1 MEKKQYPDQEPEELL
16 QPDLAPPA
24 EAPETPAPEHFP
36 EQEVPAAPEEP
47 EHLDVEA
54 LFAPIFEHTAPVDVP
69 EEVPPVQDVAAADEE
84 PVSEEPASAE
94 TADEAADDEPA
105 DPRMAAPQM
114 GQEIEADDAAMVGML
129 AHGEPE
135 PPFDLSILDDPELD
149 VPQEPDTQGDVA
161 EEADSEDTDEQ
172 EYRDNGEDQQ
182 AAPQEQRP
190 VPPRPRPLRK
200 GRPKRKKGEGLLGI
214 PSIAATLVWLALILA
229 IGVTAGRMLWVCAA
243 DVLAFGR
250 EDKPVTITIYES
262 DSMESIVDKLYD
274 AGLIRYKSLFNLYA
288 SISDAQEDIQP
299 GIYDLNTRYDYHA
312 LVNFMSP
319 RSSREVVQ
327 LTIPEGYTCR
337 QIFKLLEEN
346 RICTAR
352 DIAAYAA
359 TGELEPYWFLEQVE
373 RGSEYCL
380 EGFLFPDTYQF
391 YKNSSPKEALEKM
404 LDNFDYR
411 FSEEMRAQLDPL
423 NANVTGGNQ
432 PGIYDLNTRYDYHAL
447 VNFMSPRSS
456 REVVQLTIPEGYT
469 CRQIFK
475 LLEENRIC
483 TARDIAAYAA
493 TGELEPYW
501 FLEQVERGSEY
512 CLEGF
517 LFPDTYQFY
526 KNSSPKEA
534 LEKMLDNFDYR
545 FSEEMRA
552 QLDPLNA
559 NVTGGNYGVREVTIV
574 ASLIEK
580 ESAAPAES
588 PAIAGVIYNRLFR
601 WGDTP
606 AYLNIDAESPA
617 IAGVIYNRLFRWGDT
632 PAYLNIDASLVYA
645 QGGDNSTIDTS
656 IDSPYNTYTHTG
668 LTPTPIANPGLSS
681 LKAALDPEMHEYYY
695 YVLNPS
701 TGMHQFSK
709 TYEEH
714 EANRTSFAA
723 AAKEGL
729 G

>member
-24 EAPETPAPEHFP
+24 EAPEPPAPEHFP

-69 EEVPPVQDVAAADEE
+69 EEVPPVQDVATADEE
-84 PVSEEPASAE
+84 PVSEEPAPAE

-149 VPQEPDTQGDVA
+149 VPQEPDTQGDAA

-411 FSEEMRAQLDPL
+411 FSEEMRAQLDTL
-423 NANVTGGNQ
+423 NANVTGG
-432 PGIYDLNTRYDYHAL
+432 
-447 VNFMSPRSS
+447 S
-456 REVVQLTIPEGYT
+456 
-469 CRQIFK
+469 
-475 LLEENRIC
+475 
-483 TARDIAAYAA
+483 
-493 TGELEPYW
+493 
-501 FLEQVERGSEY
+501 
-512 CLEGF
+512 
-517 LFPDTYQFY
+517 
-526 KNSSPKEA
+526 
-534 LEKMLDNFDYR
+534 
-545 FSEEMRA
+545 
-552 QLDPLNA
+552 
-559 NVTGGNYGVREVTIV
+559 YGVREVTIV

-580 ESAAPAES
+580 ESAAP
-588 PAIAGVIYNRLFR
+588 
-601 WGDTP
+601 
-606 AYLNIDAESPA
+606 AESPA

>member
-24 EAPETPAPEHFP
+24 EAPETPATEHFP

-54 LFAPIFEHTAPVDVP
+54 LFAPIFEHTAPVDVS

-84 PVSEEPASAE
+84 PIPEEPASVE

-149 VPQEPDTQGDVA
+149 VPQEPDTQGDA
-161 EEADSEDTDEQ
+161 ADEADSEDTDEQ

-229 IGVTAGRMLWVCAA
+229 IGVTAGRMLWVCTA

-411 FSEEMRAQLDPL
+411 FSEEMRAQLD
-423 NANVTGGNQ
+423 T
-432 PGIYDLNTRYDYHAL
+432 
-447 VNFMSPRSS
+447 
-456 REVVQLTIPEGYT
+456 
-469 CRQIFK
+469 
-475 LLEENRIC
+475 
-483 TARDIAAYAA
+483 
-493 TGELEPYW
+493 
-501 FLEQVERGSEY
+501 
-512 CLEGF
+512 
-517 LFPDTYQFY
+517 
-526 KNSSPKEA
+526 
-534 LEKMLDNFDYR
+534 
-545 FSEEMRA
+545 
-552 QLDPLNA
+552 LNA

-580 ESAAPAES
+580 ESAAP
-588 PAIAGVIYNRLFR
+588 
-601 WGDTP
+601 
-606 AYLNIDAESPA
+606 AESPA

>member
-24 EAPETPAPEHFP
+24 EAPETPATEHFP

-84 PVSEEPASAE
+84 STLEEPASAE

-149 VPQEPDTQGDVA
+149 VPQEPDTQGDAA

-411 FSEEMRAQLDPL
+411 FSEEMRAQLD
-423 NANVTGGNQ
+423 T
-432 PGIYDLNTRYDYHAL
+432 
-447 VNFMSPRSS
+447 
-456 REVVQLTIPEGYT
+456 
-469 CRQIFK
+469 
-475 LLEENRIC
+475 
-483 TARDIAAYAA
+483 
-493 TGELEPYW
+493 
-501 FLEQVERGSEY
+501 
-512 CLEGF
+512 
-517 LFPDTYQFY
+517 
-526 KNSSPKEA
+526 
-534 LEKMLDNFDYR
+534 
-545 FSEEMRA
+545 
-552 QLDPLNA
+552 LNA

-606 AYLNIDAESPA
+606 AYLNIDA
-617 IAGVIYNRLFRWGDT
+617 
-632 PAYLNIDASLVYA
+632 SLVYA
-645 QGGDNSTIDTS
+645 QGGENSTIDTS

>member
-16 QPDLAPPA
+16 QPDLTPPA
-24 EAPETPAPEHFP
+24 EAPETPATEHFP

-84 PVSEEPASAE
+84 PTLEEPAPAE
-94 TADEAADDEPA
+94 TADEPDDASA

-114 GQEIEADDAAMVGML
+114 GQEIEADEAAMVGML

-149 VPQEPDTQGDVA
+149 VPQEPDTQSDA
-161 EEADSEDTDEQ
+161 ADKPDPEDTDEQ

-404 LDNFDYR
+404 LDNFDHR
-411 FSEEMRAQLDPL
+411 FSEEMRAQLD
-423 NANVTGGNQ
+423 T
-432 PGIYDLNTRYDYHAL
+432 
-447 VNFMSPRSS
+447 
-456 REVVQLTIPEGYT
+456 
-469 CRQIFK
+469 
-475 LLEENRIC
+475 
-483 TARDIAAYAA
+483 
-493 TGELEPYW
+493 
-501 FLEQVERGSEY
+501 
-512 CLEGF
+512 
-517 LFPDTYQFY
+517 
-526 KNSSPKEA
+526 
-534 LEKMLDNFDYR
+534 
-545 FSEEMRA
+545 
-552 QLDPLNA
+552 LNA

-580 ESAAPAES
+580 ESAAP
-588 PAIAGVIYNRLFR
+588 
-601 WGDTP
+601 
-606 AYLNIDAESPA
+606 AESPA

-701 TGMHQFSK
+701 TGMHQFAA

-714 EANRTSFAA
+714 EANRAAFAA
-723 AAKEGL
+723 AAAQANADAGEGL

>member
-24 EAPETPAPEHFP
+24 EEPETPAPTPEQFP
-36 EQEVPAAPEEP
+36 EQEPPAAPEEP

-54 LFAPIFEHTAPVDVP
+54 LFAPIFEHTAPVDVS

-84 PVSEEPASAE
+84 PIPEEYASAE

-149 VPQEPDTQGDVA
+149 VPQEPDTQGDAA

-250 EDKPVTITIYES
+250 EDKPVTITVYES
-262 DSMESIVDKLYD
+262 DSMENIVDKLYD

-411 FSEEMRAQLDPL
+411 FSEEMRAQLD
-423 NANVTGGNQ
+423 T
-432 PGIYDLNTRYDYHAL
+432 
-447 VNFMSPRSS
+447 
-456 REVVQLTIPEGYT
+456 
-469 CRQIFK
+469 
-475 LLEENRIC
+475 
-483 TARDIAAYAA
+483 
-493 TGELEPYW
+493 
-501 FLEQVERGSEY
+501 
-512 CLEGF
+512 
-517 LFPDTYQFY
+517 
-526 KNSSPKEA
+526 
-534 LEKMLDNFDYR
+534 
-545 FSEEMRA
+545 
-552 QLDPLNA
+552 LNA

-580 ESAAPAES
+580 ESAAP
-588 PAIAGVIYNRLFR
+588 
-601 WGDTP
+601 
-606 AYLNIDAESPA
+606 AESPA

-668 LTPTPIANPGLSS
+668 LTPTPIANPGLAS

>member
-36 EQEVPAAPEEP
+36 EQDAPAAPEES

-411 FSEEMRAQLDPL
+411 FSEEMRAQLD
-423 NANVTGGNQ
+423 T
-432 PGIYDLNTRYDYHAL
+432 
-447 VNFMSPRSS
+447 
-456 REVVQLTIPEGYT
+456 
-469 CRQIFK
+469 
-475 LLEENRIC
+475 
-483 TARDIAAYAA
+483 
-493 TGELEPYW
+493 
-501 FLEQVERGSEY
+501 
-512 CLEGF
+512 
-517 LFPDTYQFY
+517 
-526 KNSSPKEA
+526 
-534 LEKMLDNFDYR
+534 
-545 FSEEMRA
+545 
-552 QLDPLNA
+552 LNA

-580 ESAAPAES
+580 ESAAP
-588 PAIAGVIYNRLFR
+588 
-601 WGDTP
+601 
-606 AYLNIDAESPA
+606 AESPA

>member
-54 LFAPIFEHTAPVDVP
+54 LFAPIFEHTAPMDVP
-69 EEVPPVQDVAAADEE
+69 KEVPPVQDVAAADEE

-149 VPQEPDTQGDVA
+149 VPQEPDTQGDAA

-411 FSEEMRAQLDPL
+411 FSEEMRAQLD
-423 NANVTGGNQ
+423 T
-432 PGIYDLNTRYDYHAL
+432 
-447 VNFMSPRSS
+447 
-456 REVVQLTIPEGYT
+456 
-469 CRQIFK
+469 
-475 LLEENRIC
+475 
-483 TARDIAAYAA
+483 
-493 TGELEPYW
+493 
-501 FLEQVERGSEY
+501 
-512 CLEGF
+512 
-517 LFPDTYQFY
+517 
-526 KNSSPKEA
+526 
-534 LEKMLDNFDYR
+534 
-545 FSEEMRA
+545 
-552 QLDPLNA
+552 LNA

-580 ESAAPAES
+580 ESAAP
-588 PAIAGVIYNRLFR
+588 
-601 WGDTP
+601 
-606 AYLNIDAESPA
+606 AESPA

>member
-36 EQEVPAAPEEP
+36 EQDAPAAPEES

-84 PVSEEPASAE
+84 PALEKPASAE

-149 VPQEPDTQGDVA
+149 VPQEPDTQGDAA

-404 LDNFDYR
+404 LDNFDHR
-411 FSEEMRAQLDPL
+411 FSEEMRAQLD
-423 NANVTGGNQ
+423 T
-432 PGIYDLNTRYDYHAL
+432 
-447 VNFMSPRSS
+447 
-456 REVVQLTIPEGYT
+456 
-469 CRQIFK
+469 
-475 LLEENRIC
+475 
-483 TARDIAAYAA
+483 
-493 TGELEPYW
+493 
-501 FLEQVERGSEY
+501 
-512 CLEGF
+512 
-517 LFPDTYQFY
+517 
-526 KNSSPKEA
+526 
-534 LEKMLDNFDYR
+534 
-545 FSEEMRA
+545 
-552 QLDPLNA
+552 LNA

-580 ESAAPAES
+580 ESAAP
-588 PAIAGVIYNRLFR
+588 
-601 WGDTP
+601 
-606 AYLNIDAESPA
+606 AESPA

>member
-1 MEKKQYPDQEPEELL
+1 MENKQYPHEHI
-16 QPDLAPPA
+16 QPDVTGPDGQPDEPLTPA
-24 EAPETPAPEHFP
+24 QPPAPE
-36 EQEVPAAPEEP
+36 AP

-54 LFAPIFEHTAPVDVP
+54 LFAPIFAHTAPEEAAP
-69 EEVPPVQDVAAADEE
+69 ET
-84 PVSEEPASAE
+84 SETVMPE
-94 TADEAADDEPA
+94 TLETTMPEILEAADIVPDQVPEQ
-105 DPRMAAPQM
+105 APQEPVQTVPSGLDAPAEEVLTDARM
-114 GQEIEADDAAMVGML
+114 TAPELGREIEADDAAMVGML

-135 PPFDLSILDDPELD
+135 PPFDLSILDDPELE
-149 VPQEPDTQGDVA
+149 VPQEPQPEA
-161 EEADSEDTDEQ
+161 EEADEQ
-172 EYRDNGEDQQ
+172 EYRDNG
-182 AAPQEQRP
+182 QEQQTPPPAQKRP

-200 GRPKRKKGEGLLGI
+200 GRPKRKKGEGMLGL
-214 PSIAATLVWLALILA
+214 PSMAATLVWLGLILA

-250 EDKPVTITIYES
+250 EDKPVTVTIYES
-262 DSMESIVDKLYD
+262 DTMDNIVDKLYD

-288 SISDAQEDIQP
+288 AISDAQEDIQP

-319 RSSREVVQ
+319 RSSREVVK

-352 DIAAYAA
+352 DIGAYAA

-373 RGSEYCL
+373 RGTEYCL

-411 FSEEMRAQLDPL
+411 FSEEMRAQLDTL
-423 NANVTGGNQ
+423 NANVTGG
-432 PGIYDLNTRYDYHAL
+432 G
-447 VNFMSPRSS
+447 
-456 REVVQLTIPEGYT
+456 
-469 CRQIFK
+469 
-475 LLEENRIC
+475 
-483 TARDIAAYAA
+483 
-493 TGELEPYW
+493 
-501 FLEQVERGSEY
+501 
-512 CLEGF
+512 
-517 LFPDTYQFY
+517 
-526 KNSSPKEA
+526 
-534 LEKMLDNFDYR
+534 
-545 FSEEMRA
+545 
-552 QLDPLNA
+552 
-559 NVTGGNYGVREVTIV
+559 YGVREVTIV

-606 AYLNIDAESPA
+606 AYLNIDA
-617 IAGVIYNRLFRWGDT
+617 
-632 PAYLNIDASLVYA
+632 SLVYA
-645 QGGDNSTIDTS
+645 QGGDNTAIDTS
-656 IDSPYNTYTHTG
+656 IDSPFNTYTHTG

-681 LKAALDPEMHEYYY
+681 LKAALAPEMHEYYY

-701 TGMHQFSK
+701 TGMHQFAK

-723 AAKEGL
+723 AAAAAESEGL

>member
-36 EQEVPAAPEEP
+36 EQDAPAAPEES

-84 PVSEEPASAE
+84 PALEKPASAE

-149 VPQEPDTQGDVA
+149 VPQEPDTQGDAA

-411 FSEEMRAQLDPL
+411 FSEEMRAQLD
-423 NANVTGGNQ
+423 T
-432 PGIYDLNTRYDYHAL
+432 
-447 VNFMSPRSS
+447 
-456 REVVQLTIPEGYT
+456 
-469 CRQIFK
+469 
-475 LLEENRIC
+475 
-483 TARDIAAYAA
+483 
-493 TGELEPYW
+493 
-501 FLEQVERGSEY
+501 
-512 CLEGF
+512 
-517 LFPDTYQFY
+517 
-526 KNSSPKEA
+526 
-534 LEKMLDNFDYR
+534 
-545 FSEEMRA
+545 
-552 QLDPLNA
+552 LNA

-580 ESAAPAES
+580 ESAAP
-588 PAIAGVIYNRLFR
+588 
-601 WGDTP
+601 
-606 AYLNIDAESPA
+606 AESPA

-681 LKAALDPEMHEYYY
+681 LKAALAPEMHEYYY